1 MLAVVCP
8 PASAG
13 ASSSGFLR
21 GSPTPAAHK
30 LAELGLGLLEWL
42 KQCAPLIRCRLH
54 CSATPP
60 GQENL

>member
-1 MLAVVCP
+1 MLARSVGP
-8 PASAG
+8 PG
-13 ASSSGFLR
+13 PLR

-30 LAELGLGLLEWL
+30 LAELGLAPPFILCLLEWL

-54 CSATPP
+54 CSATLP